1 MTAAPPTAPAPGPT
15 VPARVQAAPR
25 QAPATAAMRP
35 RPRRP
40 SSCRT
45 ACWLTCSPETRK
57 EQKVTSTNPTA
68 GLLPASA
75 ADTFTSAGDSTK
87 SAAGVLGKDDF
98 LKLLVGQLQNQDPM
112 APSDDQQW
120 IGQMAQM
127 TELEQVTNIASSSSK
142 TVNALNRSGNLALIG
157 HTV

>member
-1 MTAAPPTAPAPGPT
+1 
-15 VPARVQAAPR
+15 
-25 QAPATAAMRP
+25 
-35 RPRRP
+35 
-40 SSCRT
+40 
-45 ACWLTCSPETRK
+45 
-57 EQKVTSTNPTA
+57 VTSTNPTA

-157 HTV
+157 HTVTYADTNGNAVTGTVQQVDIDDQGNATLTVDGTSGIDTSKVTQIR

>member
-1 MTAAPPTAPAPGPT
+1 MST
-15 VPARVQAAPR
+15 
-25 QAPATAAMRP
+25 
-35 RPRRP
+35 
-40 SSCRT
+40 
-45 ACWLTCSPETRK
+45 
-57 EQKVTSTNPTA
+57 TNPILQTTTP
-68 GLLPASA
+68 GTTTQPKA
-75 ADTFTSAGDSTK
+75 ATPT
-87 SAAGVLGKDDF
+87 LGKDDF

-157 HTV
+157 HTVTYANTIGNAVTGTVQ